1 MLRLVTL
8 ETQETIVTCR
18 NFAYEQK
25 VTLETPFHSYLA
37 TTEFLP
43 IKGLVFNRES
53 PLPSPPS
60 RKRVFNKILLYG
72 A

>member
-1 MLRLVTL
+1 MLRLETL

-25 VTLETPFHSYLA
+25 VTQETPFHSYLA

-43 IKGLVFNRES
+43 IKGLVFNIES
-53 PLPSPPS
+53 PSPP
-60 RKRVFNKILLYG
+60 RRLRQTLNYRILQEG
-72 A
+72 E